1 MESFKT
7 MVNLLVCQK
16 SKIKD
21 WKEHFEKYY
30 FIQVYDLTKPKE
42 LSEFEGVMVG
52 GKHRVIGIINY
63 ELAFRRIQL
72 LSLHDFTLMLDES
85 SLIQNES
92 AKRTKFIMQLQPKN
106 LILLSGTPTGGKYE
120 NLYSQL
126 HLLGWEISKDLYW
139 KQYVETEWVETS
151 DGYFRKD
158 VIGYKNVD
166 RLKDKLAA
174 HGAVFMKTTDAGITL
189 PPMNK
194 IQLKV
199 PVSKE
204 YKKFRK
210 TKLIEIEGKELVGDS
225 VLTDML
231 YQRMLC
237 GQYNQDKLEAFKDL
251 AESTEER
258 LLVFYNFNDELEK
271 LKTIAEELEKPIS
284 IVNGEIKDT
293 KNFEKFSNAIL
304 FGQYQASSMGLN
316 LQACWQTVYFTLPL
330 SSELFEQSH
339 ARTNRIGQNQPCF
352 YYYLMCEGSIEEHIL
367 DTLNLRKDYTDELF
381 KRYNQKNDKKTKK

>member
-1 MESFKT
+1 MFFHSRY
-7 MVNLLVCQK
+7 
-16 SKIKD
+16 KIK
-21 WKEHFEKYY
+21 
-30 FIQVYDLTKPKE
+30 
-42 LSEFEGVMVG
+42 
-52 GKHRVIGIINY
+52 IGIINY
-63 ELAFRRIQL
+63 ELAFRRMQL

-106 LILLSGTPTGGKYE
+106 IILLSGTPTGGKYE

-174 HGAVFMKTTDAGITL
+174 HGAVFMKTTDVGITL

-237 GQYNQDKLEAFKDL
+237 GQYNQDKLEAFKNL
-251 AESTEER
+251 AESTDDR
-258 LLVFYNFNDELEK
+258 LIVFYNFNDELEK
-271 LKTIAEELEKPIS
+271 LKAIAEELEKPIS